1 MSNNKTTFIFCSK
14 YLPCDANIATIAK
27 LKNTIWAELKNGM
40 SLFSSVSAF
49 FSLFIMNF
57 VACASK
63 NGKTI
68 TITILSTKTE
78 TATVFITP
86 ANKNK

>member
-1 MSNNKTTFIFCSK
+1 MMKNNRTGMSNNKTTFIFCSK

-49 FSLFIMNF
+49 QFIHNEF
-57 VACASK
+57 CSVCK
-63 NGKTI
+63 
-68 TITILSTKTE
+68 
-78 TATVFITP
+78 
-86 ANKNK
+86 